1 MGGCFR
7 SIGCL
12 VVAVGLATGGWFTRA
27 YWMPYLHQYTQ
38 AAPSSAPVQAA
49 GTWQPATPTGAA
61 RARAIV
67 DKLASRNGP
76 VYGNIEPGDLIA
88 FIFQQLS
95 HQLPPSARDVEAM
108 VSGDQLLVRASVNP
122 SDIGDLSE
130 LGPLANM
137 LGDRE
142 QVQFGGTLDIVK
154 LGLAEYHVQSFS
166 IHDFSI
172 PHAML
177 PRLIKSYSKG
187 PRPAGVA
194 DDALP
199 LITPVHIGDVR
210 IKNGQITLYKVVR

>member
-12 VVAVGLATGGWFTRA
+12 VVAFALATGGWFTRE
-27 YWMPYLHQYTQ
+27 YWTPYLHRITQ
-38 AAPSSAPVQAA
+38 PAPSAPAHAA
-49 GTWQPATPTGAA
+49 GTWQLATPAGAE

-67 DKLASRNGP
+67 DHLASRNGP
-76 VYGNIEPGDLIA
+76 VYGNVEAGDLIA

-95 HQLPPSARDVEAM
+95 HQLPPSARDVAAM
-108 VSGDQLLVRASVNP
+108 VNGDQLLVRASVDP
-122 SDIGDLSE
+122 RELGDLSE
-130 LGPLANM
+130 LGPLVNM

-142 QVQFGGTLDIVK
+142 QVQFGGTLDVVK
-154 LGLAEYHVQSFS
+154 PGLAEYHVQSFS
-166 IHDFSI
+166 IHDFAI

-177 PRLIKSYSKG
+177 PRLLKSYSKG
-187 PRPAGVA
+187 PRPAGIA

-210 IKNGQITLYKVVR
+210 IRNGQITLYKVVR

>member
-1 MGGCFR
+1 M
-7 SIGCL
+7 S
-12 VVAVGLATGGWFTRA
+12 
-27 YWMPYLHQYTQ
+27 
-38 AAPSSAPVQAA
+38 
-49 GTWQPATPTGAA
+49 
-61 RARAIV
+61 
-67 DKLASRNGP
+67 
-76 VYGNIEPGDLIA
+76 
-88 FIFQQLS
+88 
-95 HQLPPSARDVEAM
+95 
-108 VSGDQLLVRASVNP
+108 DQLLVRASVNP
-122 SDIGDLSE
+122 SDLGDLSE

-187 PRPAGVA
+187 ARPAGVSE
-194 DDALP
+194 DALP

-210 IKNGQITLYKVVR
+210 IKNSQITLYKVVR

>member
-12 VVAVGLATGGWFTRA
+12 VVAVALATGGWFTRA
-27 YWMPYLHQYTQ
+27 YWTPYLHRITQPAQ
-38 AAPSSAPVQAA
+38 AAAPVHVP
-49 GTWQPATPTGAA
+49 GTWEPATPEGAA

-76 VYGNIEPGDLIA
+76 VYGNIEAGDLIA

-108 VSGDQLLVRASVNP
+108 VSGDQLLVRCSVNP
-122 SDIGDLSE
+122 EELGDLSA

-142 QVQFGGTLDIVK
+142 RVQFGGTLDIVK
-154 LGLAEYHVQSFS
+154 PGLAEYHVQSFS

-187 PRPAGVA
+187 PRPAGIA

-210 IKNGQITLYKVVR
+210 IRNGQITLYKVVR

>member
-1 MGGCFR
+1 MGGCFK

-12 VVAVGLATGGWFTRA
+12 VTAVVFATTAWFTRG
-27 YWMPYLHQYTQ
+27 YWTPYVREYTQ
-38 AAPSSAPVQAA
+38 ATLPAHVRTP
-49 GTWQPATPTGAA
+49 GTWQPATPAGAA
-61 RARAIV
+61 RARAVV
-67 DKLASRNGP
+67 DGLASRNGP
-76 VYGNIEPGDLIA
+76 VYGNVEPGDLIA
-88 FIFQQLS
+88 FVFQQLS

-122 SDIGDLSE
+122 SDLGDLSA

-154 LGLAEYHVQSFS
+154 LGLAEYHVLSFS

-187 PRPAGVA
+187 ARPAGVA

-210 IKNGQITLYKVVR
+210 IKNSQITLYKVVR